1 MQDRFEIGKI
11 VNTFGIKGEVKL
23 TPYTDNVAK
32 FKKIKNIYVENE
44 EMEIEEAKLQNNFV
58 ILKLK
63 AIDTM
68 AQAEELRN
76 KRVFIK
82 RPEKELPEG
91 EYYIADLIGLN
102 VYTDEGELLGK
113 VLDIYNT
120 GANDIYEVET
130 LEKKKVLLPAIK
142 DVLKDINIAEN
153 KIVVHILKGL
163 I

>member
-44 EMEIEEAKLQNNFV
+44 KMEIEGAKLQNNFV

-82 RPEKELPEG
+82 DQKRTTRRRVL
-91 EYYIADLIGLN
+91 YSRLN
-102 VYTDEGELLGK
+102 RSK
-113 VLDIYNT
+113 CIY
-120 GANDIYEVET
+120 
-130 LEKKKVLLPAIK
+130 
-142 DVLKDINIAEN
+142 
-153 KIVVHILKGL
+153 
-163 I
+163 

>member
-44 EMEIEEAKLQNNFV
+44 KMEIEGAKLQNNFV

-68 AQAEELRN
+68 ALS
-76 KRVFIK
+76 
-82 RPEKELPEG
+82 
-91 EYYIADLIGLN
+91 LI
-102 VYTDEGELLGK
+102 
-113 VLDIYNT
+113 
-120 GANDIYEVET
+120 
-130 LEKKKVLLPAIK
+130 
-142 DVLKDINIAEN
+142 
-153 KIVVHILKGL
+153 HI
-163 I
+163 